1 MNASELE
8 LRITRFFGEELN
20 VEVAYPD
27 TDLVETGIL
36 DSLTFV
42 NLLVHL
48 EQEFG
53 MEVSLDDLD
62 IGNFCSIAKI
72 AKFVMRQTGAVRLS

>member
-1 MNASELE
+1 MNASQLQVQ
-8 LRITRFFGEELN
+8 ITRFFGEELN
-20 VEVAYPD
+20 VEVPFPD
-27 TDLVETGIL
+27 TDLVEAGIL

-62 IGNFCSIAKI
+62 IDNFCSIAKI
-72 AKFVMRQTGAVRLS
+72 ADFVMRQAGAVRLP

>member
-1 MNASELE
+1 MNVSELQR
-8 LRITRFFGEELN
+8 RITRFFGEELH
-20 VEVAYPD
+20 VEVTLPD
-27 TDLVETGIL
+27 TDLVETGVL

-72 AKFVMRQTGAVRLS
+72 ANFVMRQAGAVRMS